1 MINKKEKTKN
11 MLQTPKGMH
20 DILADE
26 YVFYQSVFEKAEKVA
41 SYYGF
46 QPIQTP
52 ILEKTEL
59 FTVGVG
65 AATDIVEKQM
75 YSFRTKGGDHLSLI
89 PEMTAP
95 IMRAYLEHGMHTLP
109 QPVMLWRKGSCFRHE
124 NPQKGRTREFQQ
136 FDLEIIGEPKPI
148 AEVIVIRVLK
158 SIFEELDFP
167 PLIVHINSIGDKECR
182 PAYRKELVS
191 YYRRKINNL
200 CPDCKRRLKENP
212 LRLLD
217 CKEEKCIELKDGAP
231 QMANH
236 LCSSCKQHFR
246 EVLEALDSA
255 DIFYALDNHLV
266 RGLDY
271 YTRTVFEIFSAQGG
285 SASGGEKEVSTT
297 SNALAGGGRYDY
309 LAKTLSKKD
318 FPAMGAAIGVD
329 RIVQLMH
336 DKKILPKQKKQPK
349 VFLIQL
355 GNAAK
360 YKSLEIIEMFRKAH
374 LPLNQS
380 ISKDSLRGQLNLA
393 SKLDMA
399 YALIL
404 GQQEVLKNSIILRDM
419 KLGNQET
426 INFRDLVEVIKK
438 KIAYD

>member
-1 MINKKEKTKN
+1 MANKKEKIKN
-11 MLQTPKGMH
+11 ILQAPKGMH

-26 YVFYQSVFEKAEKVA
+26 YAFYQSVFGKAEKVA

-59 FTVGVG
+59 FTAGTG
-65 AATDIVEKQM
+65 ATTDIVQKQM
-75 YSFRTKGGDHLSLI
+75 YTLRTRGGDHLALR
-89 PEMTAP
+89 PEGTP
-95 IMRAYLEHGMHTLP
+95 NVMRAYLEHGMHTLP
-109 QPVMLWRKGSCFRHE
+109 QPVMLWYQGSFFRHE
-124 NPQKGRTREFQQ
+124 NPQKGRTREFQG
-136 FDLEIIGEPKPI
+136 FGLEIIGEPKPI
-148 AEVIVIRVLK
+148 AEVIVIRILK
-158 SIFEELDFP
+158 SIFEELDLP
-167 PLIVHINSIGDKECR
+167 PMIVHINSIGDRECR
-182 PAYRKELVS
+182 PAYRRELVS
-191 YYRRKINNL
+191 YYRRKIKDL

-231 QMANH
+231 QMGNY
-236 LCSSCKQHFR
+236 LCVPCKQHFR

-255 DIFYALDNHLV
+255 DIFYTLDNHLV

-271 YTRTVFEIFSAQGG
+271 YTRTVFEFF
-285 SASGGEKEVSTT
+285 ENKEPLED
-297 SNALAGGGRYDY
+297 ALAGGGRYDY
-309 LAKTLSKKD
+309 LAKTLGKRD
-318 FPAMGAAIGVD
+318 VPAAGLSIGVD
-329 RIVQLMH
+329 RIVQLM
-336 DKKILPKQKKQPK
+336 KEKNIVPKQKKQPK
-349 VFLIQL
+349 IFLIQL

-360 YKSLEIIEMFRKAH
+360 YKSLEIIEMFRRAH

-393 SKLDMA
+393 SKLDMS

-419 KLGNQET
+419 KSGNQE
-426 INFRDLVEVIKK
+426 IIDLRDLVEIIKK

>member
-1 MINKKEKTKN
+1 MANKKEKSKII
-11 MLQTPKGMH
+11 LQTPKGMH

-26 YVFYQSVFEKAEKVA
+26 YVFYQNVFEKAEKVA

-52 ILEKTEL
+52 VLEKTEL
-59 FTVGVG
+59 FTAGVG
-65 AATDIVEKQM
+65 TSTDIVEKQM
-75 YSFRTKGGDHLSLI
+75 YSFRTRGGDHLSLR
-89 PEMTAP
+89 PEGTAP
-95 IMRAYLEHGMHTLP
+95 VMRAYLEHGMHTLP
-109 QPVMLWRKGSCFRHE
+109 QPVMLWYKGSFFRHE
-124 NPQKGRTREFQQ
+124 NPQKGRTREFQG
-136 FDLEIIGEPKPI
+136 FGLEIIGEPKPI
-148 AEVIVIRVLK
+148 AEVIIIRVLK
-158 SIFEELDFP
+158 SIFEELDLP
-167 PLIVHINSIGDKECR
+167 SLTVHINSIGDKECR

-191 YYRRKINNL
+191 YYRRRIKNL

-236 LCSSCKQHFR
+236 LCPSCKQHFR

-271 YTRTVFEIFSAQGG
+271 YTRTVFEFF
-285 SASGGEKEVSTT
+285 ENKEPLED
-297 SNALAGGGRYDY
+297 ALAGGGRYDY

-318 FPAMGAAIGVD
+318 FPAVGAAIGID
-329 RIVQLMH
+329 RVVQLMH
-336 DKKILPKQKKQPK
+336 DKKISPKQKKQPK
-349 VFLIQL
+349 IFLIQL

-360 YKSLEIIEMFRKAH
+360 YKSLEIIEMFRKGH

-380 ISKDSLRGQLNLA
+380 VSKDSLRGQLNLA
-393 SKLDMA
+393 SKLDMN

-419 KLGNQET
+419 RSGNQET
-426 INFRDLVEVIKK
+426 IDLRDLVEVIKK
-438 KIAYD
+438 KLAYD

>member
-1 MINKKEKTKN
+1 MVNKKEKRKIL
-11 MLQTPKGMH
+11 LQAPKGMH

-26 YVFYQSVFEKAEKVA
+26 YIFYQSVFEKAEKVA

-46 QPIQTP
+46 QPIQTT

-59 FTVGVG
+59 FTAGVG

-75 YSFRTKGGDHLSLI
+75 YSFRTKGGDHLSLR
-89 PEMTAP
+89 PEMTAS

-109 QPVMLWRKGSCFRHE
+109 QPVMLWQKGPCFRHE

-136 FDLEIIGEPKPI
+136 FDMEIIGEPKPI
-148 AEVIVIRVLK
+148 AEVIIIQVLK
-158 SIFEELDFP
+158 SIFEELG
-167 PLIVHINSIGDKECR
+167 LSIIVHINSIGDKECR
-182 PAYRKELVS
+182 PAYRKELIG

-217 CKEEKCIELKDGAP
+217 CKEEKCLELKAGAP
-231 QMANH
+231 QMANY

-255 DIFYALDNHLV
+255 DIFYVLDNHLV

-271 YTRTVFEIFSAQGG
+271 YSRTVFEIFENEG
-285 SASGGEKEVSTT
+285 SGD
-297 SNALAGGGRYDY
+297 ALAGGGRYDY

-318 FPAMGAAIGVD
+318 FPAMGVAIGVD
-329 RIVQLMH
+329 RLVQLMR

-404 GQQEVLKNSIILRDM
+404 GQQEVLKDLIILRDM
-419 KLGNQET
+419 RSGNQET
-426 INFRDLVEVIKK
+426 INLRDLVEVIKK

>member
-1 MINKKEKTKN
+1 MANKKEKTKII
-11 MLQTPKGMH
+11 LQTPRGTH

-26 YVFYQSVFEKAEKVA
+26 YVFYQNVFEKAEKVA

-52 ILEKTEL
+52 VLEKTEL
-59 FTVGVG
+59 FTAGVG
-65 AATDIVEKQM
+65 ASTDIVEKQM
-75 YSFRTKGGDHLSLI
+75 YSFRTRGGDHLSLR
-89 PEMTAP
+89 PEGTAP
-95 IMRAYLEHGMHTLP
+95 VMRAYLEHGMHTLP
-109 QPVMLWRKGSCFRHE
+109 QPVMLWYKGSFFRHE
-124 NPQKGRTREFQQ
+124 NPQKGRFREFQG
-136 FDLEIIGEPKPI
+136 FGLEIINEPKPI
-148 AEVIVIRVLK
+148 AEVIIIRVLK
-158 SIFEELDFP
+158 SIFEELDLP

-182 PAYRKELVS
+182 SAYRKELVS

-200 CPDCKRRLKENP
+200 CPDCKRRLRENP

-217 CKEEKCIELKDGAP
+217 CKEEKCVELKAEAP
-231 QMANH
+231 QMVNY

-255 DIFYALDNHLV
+255 DIFYVLDNHLV
-266 RGLDY
+266 RGFDY
-271 YTRTVFEIFSAQGG
+271 YSRTVFEVFSAEGG
-285 SASGGEKEVSTT
+285 SASGGEISD
-297 SNALAGGGRYDY
+297 ALAGGGRYDY
-309 LAKTLSKKD
+309 LAKMLGKKD

-393 SKLDMA
+393 SKLNMA

-438 KIAYD
+438 KIMCD

>member
-1 MINKKEKTKN
+1 MVSKKEKTKIV
-11 MLQTPKGMH
+11 LQAPRGMH

-26 YVFYQSVFEKAEKVA
+26 YIFYQSVFEKAEKVA

-52 ILEKTEL
+52 LLEKTEL
-59 FTVGVG
+59 FTSGVG

-75 YSFRTKGGDHLSLI
+75 YSFRTRGGDHLSLR
-89 PEMTAP
+89 PELTAP
-95 IMRAYLEHGMHTLP
+95 IMRSYLEHGMHTLP
-109 QPVMLWRKGSCFRHE
+109 QPVMVWQGGSCFRHE

-148 AEVIVIRVLK
+148 AEVITIRVLK
-158 SIFEELDFP
+158 SIFEELNLSP
-167 PLIVHINSIGDKECR
+167 IVVHINSIGDKECR
-182 PAYRKELVS
+182 PAYRRELVN
-191 YYRRKINNL
+191 YYRKRINQL
-200 CPDCKRRLKENP
+200 CPDCKRRFRENP

-217 CKEEKCIELKDGAP
+217 CKEEKCLELKQGAP
-231 QMANH
+231 QMVNY

-255 DIFYALDNHLV
+255 DIFYSLDNHLV

-271 YTRTVFEIFSAQGG
+271 YSRTVFEIFSSEGDG
-285 SASGGEKEVSTT
+285 NTD
-297 SNALAGGGRYDY
+297 ALAGGGRYDY
-309 LAKTLSKKD
+309 LAKILGKRD
-318 FPAMGAAIGVD
+318 VPAVGAAMGVN
-329 RIVQLMH
+329 RLVQLMIE
-336 DKKILPKQKKQPK
+336 KKIIPKQRKQPK

-360 YKSLEIIEMFRKAH
+360 YKSLEIIEMFRRAH

-419 KLGNQET
+419 RSGTQET
-426 INFRDLVEVIKK
+426 INLKDLVEIIKK
-438 KIAYD
+438 KLSYD